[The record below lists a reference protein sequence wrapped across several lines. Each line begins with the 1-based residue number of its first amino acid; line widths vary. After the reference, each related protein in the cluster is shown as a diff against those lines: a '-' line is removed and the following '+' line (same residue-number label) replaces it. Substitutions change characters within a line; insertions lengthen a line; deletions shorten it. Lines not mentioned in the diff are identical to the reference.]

1 MRGLLIG
8 LGAGILGVGVIFAGL
23 LFLADGMAPEPEEIR
38 VEVTHAL
45 DS

>member
-8 LGAGILGVGVIFAGL
+8 LVAGVVCVGVIFAGL
-23 LFLADGMAPEPEEIR
+23 LFLADGAAPEPEEIR
-38 VEVTHAL
+38 VEVTNAL

>member
-8 LGAGILGVGVIFAGL
+8 VGAGILGVGLIFAGL
-23 LFLADGMAPEPEEIR
+23 LFLADGMAPEPVETRI
-38 VEVTHAL
+38 EVTNAL